1 MSNTKMTGNENGGL
15 VNHQSEILAGFDAL
29 PDIARVRIKT
39 VAALLA
45 CSTRSID
52 RHVRAGTIP
61 APQKLGGVN
70 TWRVG
75 DLRRSLGRGADDHPA

>member
-1 MSNTKMTGNENGGL
+1 MTTRHPRL
-15 VNHQSEILAGFDAL
+15 HQIESFDSL
-29 PDIARVRIKT
+29 PDIARVRQPV
-39 VAALLA
+39 VAALLD
-45 CSTRSID
+45 CSTRSVD

-75 DLRRSLGRGADDHPA
+75 DLRRALA

>member
-1 MSNTKMTGNENGGL
+1 MAENESGGRL
-15 VNHQSEILAGFDAL
+15 HHQAEILAGFDSL
-29 PDIARVRIKT
+29 PDIARVRQPV
-39 VAALLA
+39 VAALLD

-75 DLRRSLGRGADDHPA
+75 DLRRFLVRGADEQPA